1 MQLAE
6 RDDVERVQVLRKH
19 TAGSAPGSSP
29 EWRACF
35 QRSDERV
42 GYFRVVLAQRVR
54 GLMPL
59 ASAYVGGESTGS
71 SYSNRPVLG
80 VADKT

>member
-6 RDDVERVQVLRKH
+6 RDDVERVQVLLKH

-59 ASAYVGGESTGS
+59 ASGLCRRRKHRQLLLKPAGS
-71 SYSNRPVLG
+71 RRC
-80 VADKT
+80 